1 MSRILPDIPRH
12 RRELMDVIEDGSA
25 KTFVYKD
32 LDAKPKAPYW
42 AVLLFCNGFRRRNK
56 KRKSVSASRR
66 ID

>member
-1 MSRILPDIPRH
+1 MSKILPDIPRH

-32 LDAKPKAPYW
+32 LDEKPKALYW
-42 AVLLFCNGFRRRNK
+42 VILFFRNGSRRRNQ
-56 KRKSVSASRR
+56 RHKSVSSSQR